1 MVLGVS
7 FGPYSLVFIFSTPM
21 SNTGR
26 RNKIKV
32 AVDIT
37 PLTSSHK
44 IRGIGSYTEN
54 LIAELKSK
62 NWGIDLIYFSRGEN
76 VKADLVHFTYFDLF
90 FHTLPIF
97 KRSKTVVTIH
107 DVIPLVFPDHFP
119 RGARGSLN
127 LFLQK
132 LTLKNINAVITDS
145 NNSRNDIEKYLS
157 IDKSKIH
164 VAHLAAAKAF
174 KKIDNKKLISR
185 VTIKYDLPRDFI
197 LFVGDLNWN
206 KNILNLL
213 EAVKISKKKIVLVGK
228 SFLNTNLPEAK
239 SVRDKISKLELK
251 NEVIFTGFVKTEELA
266 ILYNTAKVTCLPS
279 IYEGFGLPV
288 IESMACATPVICSN
302 NSSLTEVGGNAP
314 IYCDPLNPKDI
325 ASKINLIFN
334 LEPEKRVDLE
344 KKSIEQASRFSWQK
358 TAEETVKV
366 YMSALQVK

>member
-1 MVLGVS
+1 
-7 FGPYSLVFIFSTPM
+7 M
-21 SNTGR
+21 SSIGR
-26 RNKIKV
+26 KNKIKV

-44 IRGIGSYTEN
+44 IRGIGSYTKN
-54 LIAELKSK
+54 LVAELKSR
-62 NWGIDLIYFSRGEN
+62 NWGIDFIYFNRGEN
-76 VKADLVHFTYFDLF
+76 VKADLFHFTYFDLF

-97 KRSKTVVTIH
+97 KRSKTVVTVH
-107 DVIPLVFPDHFP
+107 DVIPLVFPKYFP
-119 RGARGSLN
+119 RGVRGSFN

-132 LTLKNINAVITDS
+132 MALKNINAVITDS
-145 NNSRNDIEKYLS
+145 ENSKNDIEKYLS
-157 IDKSKIH
+157 IEKLKIH
-164 VAHLAAAKAF
+164 VAHLAAARAF
-174 KKIDNKKLISR
+174 KKIENKKLINR
-185 VTIKYDLPRDFI
+185 VTIKYNLPQDFV

-228 SFLNTNLPEAK
+228 SFLNTNLLEAK
-239 SVRDKISKLELK
+239 LVRDKISKLELK
-251 NEVIFTGFVKTEELA
+251 NKVIFTGFVKTEELVA
-266 ILYNTAKVTCLPS
+266 LYNTAKVTCLPS

-302 NSSLTEVGGNAP
+302 NSSLAEVGGNAV

-344 KKSIEQASRFSWQK
+344 KKSIKQANTFSWQK

-366 YMSALQVK
+366 YLSLLQTK